1 MTEQE
6 LFDKIKSMSIF
17 EDSFVDAIQHGKLSN
32 IVAFANDV
40 ERLGTN
46 RFIKLSS
53 INTSI
58 AVCNIVVDWSEI
70 DTGKPL
76 MHCVYV
82 DMIVVSNQSIVC
94 NTHTCIL
101 NLLGFIMTHA
111 NSLDNVSIIDEK
123 AFSDAYKAAKL
134 EVEKHFFY
142 MKDDTPRLD
151 STQLSDMVKHFK
163 VVVDSVLSEAKPQ
176 QS

>member
-46 RFIKLSS
+46 RFIKLPS

-58 AVCNIVVDWSEI
+58 AICNIVVDWSEI

-76 MHCVYV
+76 MYCVYV

-101 NLLGFIMTHA
+101 NLLGFIMTHV

-123 AFSDAYKAAKL
+123 TFSDAYKAAKL

-142 MKDDTPRLD
+142 MKDDTARLD

-163 VVVDSVLSEAKPQ
+163 VVVDSVLSEAKHQ

>member
-17 EDSFVDAIQHGKLSN
+17 EDSFVDAIQHGKLSS

-40 ERLGTN
+40 EHLGTN

-101 NLLGFIMTHA
+101 NLLGFIMTHV

-123 AFSDAYKAAKL
+123 TFSDAYKAAKL

>member
-17 EDSFVDAIQHGKLSN
+17 EDSFVDAIQHGKLPR

-70 DTGKPL
+70 DTGKHL

-101 NLLGFIMTHA
+101 NLLGFIITHV
-111 NSLDNVSIIDEK
+111 NNLDNVSIIDEK
-123 AFSDAYKAAKL
+123 TFSDAYKAAKL

-151 STQLSDMVKHFK
+151 STQLSDMVKHFT

>member
-17 EDSFVDAIQHGKLSN
+17 EDSFVDAIQHGKLSS

-76 MHCVYV
+76 MHCV
-82 DMIVVSNQSIVC
+82 C
-94 NTHTCIL
+94 
-101 NLLGFIMTHA
+101 
-111 NSLDNVSIIDEK
+111 
-123 AFSDAYKAAKL
+123 
-134 EVEKHFFY
+134 
-142 MKDDTPRLD
+142 
-151 STQLSDMVKHFK
+151 
-163 VVVDSVLSEAKPQ
+163 
-176 QS
+176 

>member
-32 IVAFANDV
+32 IVVFANDV

-46 RFIKLSS
+46 RFIKLPS

-101 NLLGFIMTHA
+101 NLLGFIMTHV

-123 AFSDAYKAAKL
+123 TFSDAYKAAKL

-151 STQLSDMVKHFK
+151 SIQLSDMVKHFK
-163 VVVDSVLSEAKPQ
+163 VVVDSVLSEAKHQ